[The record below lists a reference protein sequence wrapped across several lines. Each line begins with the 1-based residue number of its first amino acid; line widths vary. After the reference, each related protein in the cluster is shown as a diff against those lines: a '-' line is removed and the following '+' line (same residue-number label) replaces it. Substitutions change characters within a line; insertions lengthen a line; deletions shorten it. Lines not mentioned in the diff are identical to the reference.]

1 MRKKGTDILA
11 MSGIIFP
18 TIEGKGI
25 CRLTTSI
32 AAINPHSVYR
42 IISHSSVV
50 LENHYIFYHK
60 LPM

>member
-1 MRKKGTDILA
+1 MRKKETDILA

-32 AAINPHSVYR
+32 AAINR
-42 IISHSSVV
+42 IASIELYLIVV
-50 LENHYIFYHK
+50 LF
-60 LPM
+60 